1 MSNKPNNVF
10 IEIAMDTKQPVTYT
24 HHGSDGLPMMTR
36 GVDGEGRA
44 QRTVFM
50 PAAQLRGRIRHEA
63 ALATMRGKGEP
74 VKLEEAYMLA
84 LGQDLRPEEDK
95 EPEAIRLGDQIK
107 FRQNNPFLDLFGT
120 WKVASRLFV
129 SHLLPEANVYPDR
142 FSHIRRDLDTNEE
155 VFEQLSDEETD
166 RFYDRQ
172 EAQSQASKAGGMIKA
187 TETALRKARKDS
199 DKALVDELEAKL
211 EDLKNLKKEHKG
223 DDESENTKH
232 LVELQAI
239 PAGITLTG
247 KLIIQK
253 ATANDVITIVSAL
266 DGISQNPMF
275 GAQRARGCGEVAG
288 KASVLAADGEV
299 LATIEFGGFKPAVVQ
314 WTDCGQAFTS
324 SKQDLVTS

>member
-1 MSNKPNNVF
+1 MSNKPENVF
-10 IEIAMDTKQPVTYT
+10 VEISMDTKQPVTFT
-24 HHGSDGLPMMTR
+24 HHGIEGLPMMTR
-36 GVDGEGRA
+36 GVDDEGRA

-63 ALATMRGKGEP
+63 ALAVMRGKGEP

-84 LGQDLRPEEDK
+84 LGQDLRPEEDN

-107 FRQNNPFLDLFGT
+107 FRQDNPFLDLFGT

-142 FSHIRRDLDTNEE
+142 FSHIRRDLDTNEN
-155 VFEQLSDEETD
+155 VFEQLPDEEIS

-172 EAQSQASKAGGMIKA
+172 QAQSQASKAGGMIKA
-187 TETALRKARKDS
+187 TETALRKARKDK
-199 DKALVDELEAKL
+199 DTALVDELEAKL

-239 PAGITLTG
+239 PAGITLMG
-247 KLIIQK
+247 KLIVQK
-253 ATANDVITIVSAL
+253 ATAADITTIVAAI
-266 DGISQNPMF
+266 DGISHNPMF
-275 GAQRARGCGEVAG
+275 GAQRARGCGEIAG
-288 KASVLAADGEV
+288 KARVVAADGEP

-314 WTDCGQAFTS
+314 WTARGQAFTGGR
-324 SKQDLVTS
+324 